1 MQSTIPTPKVLRIIL
16 AQCVVT
22 CLMAGLFLVFKHEN
36 AALSALFGGMI
47 YTIPNAYFVRKAWQY
62 TGASQTAHAVRSFYK
77 GETWKMVLS
86 ASLFG
91 LLFKSYPQAD
101 LIAVFMTFVAAM
113 MCNIMAPLYVKF

>member
-1 MQSTIPTPKVLRIIL
+1 MQSTIPAPKVVRIL
-16 AQCVVT
+16 LVQCVVT

-36 AALSALFGGMI
+36 AALSALCGGMI

-62 TGASQTAHAVRSFYK
+62 TGASQAANAVRSFYK

-91 LLFKSYPQAD
+91 LLFKSFPQAD
-101 LIAVFMTFVAAM
+101 LIAVFVTFVAAM
-113 MCNIMAPLYVKF
+113 MSNIMAPLYVKF